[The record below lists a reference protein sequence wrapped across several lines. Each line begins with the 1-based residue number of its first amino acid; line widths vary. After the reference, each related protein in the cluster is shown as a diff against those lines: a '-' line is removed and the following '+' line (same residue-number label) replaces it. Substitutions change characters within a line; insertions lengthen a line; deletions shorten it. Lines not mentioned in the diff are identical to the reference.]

1 MIAGRGSD
9 YCWPS
14 NQYCVWCA
22 VCWRAF
28 CIKEDRVA
36 SVRPKLPEGA
46 TRSATIFA
54 KVRPAE
60 KALLDKRAA
69 QLERSTSSIVRDAVL
84 VYLDNHQASVRGKD

>member
-1 MIAGRGSD
+1 MDRTIEALQSIL
-9 YCWPS
+9 CM
-14 NQYCVWCA
+14 
-22 VCWRAF
+22 VCSVLEGL

-36 SVRPKLPEGA
+36 VARPKLAEGA